1 MNITFQGNP
10 VTLAGKELRT
20 GDKLPDFTVTGN
32 DLDPVSLGDTAG
44 VRVFV
49 AVPSLDT
56 PVCDLEVRSFNQR
69 IAELGGA
76 TVWVVSMDLPFAQS
90 RWCAAA
96 GISAVKTV
104 SDYKD
109 RSFAAATGTMVQE
122 LGLLARAVFVVDST
136 GTVTYAE
143 YVGEIGNPPDF
154 ETVIA
159 EVKKAK

>member
-1 MNITFQGNP
+1 MNIKFNGGP
-10 VTLAGKELRT
+10 VTLEGSQLQT
-20 GDKLPDFTVTGN
+20 GAAMPDFTLTAN
-32 DLDPVSLGDTAG
+32 DLSPITLADTTG

-56 PVCDLEVRSFNQR
+56 PVCDLEVRTFNQR

-76 TVWVVSMDLPFAQS
+76 TVWVVSMDLPFAQA

-96 GISAVKTV
+96 GIEAVKTV

-109 RSFAAATGTMVQE
+109 RSFARATGTMIKE
-122 LGLLARAVFVVDST
+122 LGLLTRAVYVVDST

-143 YVGEIGNPPDF
+143 YVPEVTNAPDY

-159 EVKKAK
+159 RVKQAK